1 MRKEFEASGKTIEQ
15 AIDNACALAGT
26 TIDNVDVEIIAL
38 GGKRLFGF
46 GQKDARV
53 KVILETPDLPIPKQ
67 NRDKAERGEKTVV
80 PERSGKAE
88 RGEKTAI
95 PERNNKAERGEKTPI
110 PERSGKAERRD
121 KNEAKLGEQRN
132 PSVAKA
138 VPQTN
143 GMESKSEERNKENR
157 GNRGEQR
164 AYGKKETAPR
174 SESHITMV
182 VEGEMAEELRQNAM
196 AFLVPIFEKL
206 KCAPEVRSDVKE
218 GILWLS
224 LTGSNLGLLIGRR
237 GDTLNSLQY
246 LTNLAVN
253 KHRTDHVRLVLDV
266 EGYRANREETLTA
279 LAHKMADK
287 AVRSGRRVEFE
298 PMNPHE
304 RRIVHLALQDDKR
317 VDTGSRGEEPYR
329 RVVISRRRTD
339 NKKRV
344 PGGANQNPPQGQPQV
359 LPEQTASI
367 PTGSVPTLKQ
377 D

>member
-88 RGEKTAI
+88 RGEKTVVPERNNKAERDEKTATPERSGKAERGEKTAI

-138 VPQTN
+138 VP
-143 GMESKSEERNKENR
+143 
-157 GNRGEQR
+157 
-164 AYGKKETAPR
+164 
-174 SESHITMV
+174 
-182 VEGEMAEELRQNAM
+182 
-196 AFLVPIFEKL
+196 
-206 KCAPEVRSDVKE
+206 
-218 GILWLS
+218 
-224 LTGSNLGLLIGRR
+224 
-237 GDTLNSLQY
+237 
-246 LTNLAVN
+246 
-253 KHRTDHVRLVLDV
+253 
-266 EGYRANREETLTA
+266 
-279 LAHKMADK
+279 
-287 AVRSGRRVEFE
+287 
-298 PMNPHE
+298 
-304 RRIVHLALQDDKR
+304 
-317 VDTGSRGEEPYR
+317 
-329 RVVISRRRTD
+329 
-339 NKKRV
+339 
-344 PGGANQNPPQGQPQV
+344 
-359 LPEQTASI
+359 
-367 PTGSVPTLKQ
+367 
-377 D
+377 